1 MVRREM
7 GVIPGLDL
15 EKWALGQ
22 IPESVAVDVPLP
34 PVRLRGQLDRSADF
48 SSLSGVMSAAMPV
61 VTATA
66 FGEVKLKGPGG
77 ASFIVLLGAT
87 FPEPGIQ
94 IGLGFALSG
103 VGGVVGVNRG
113 VDRDALISGIAD
125 GTVNDLLFPPD
136 PVEAALRVIPR
147 LPGLFPVMPGRLVV
161 GPMFRI
167 SWGARMVSLSAA
179 VIAELPDPVR
189 LSVLGVLRVAVPDP
203 AVPLIELKATFAGQ
217 YDSAEPSAFL
227 MASLTGSHMAGIP
240 LDGDVLVLSRGGPDA
255 TFVLSAG
262 GFHPAFP
269 IPRGVP
275 ALHRLSMN
283 LSPVPWLQLRAEAYF
298 AITSNT
304 VQFGAQLFLVA
315 EVAGCGLRGQFGL
328 DVLIHFEPALAFTA
342 SMRGSL
348 AVRVFGE
355 TLLGIAFSLTL
366 EGPTPWHAVGRGSID
381 LFLFEASFDFDE
393 TWGNRPP
400 PVLTPPPDLAA
411 ELKKAFRQQS
421 AWTVLPPQS
430 DRSPV
435 SLSSY
440 ANRLLADGGRVHPHG
455 RLVARQRVLPF
466 GVPIQRFGRAP
477 VEPPQRWDIA
487 AAKLGEENAQGG
499 ITVDSFAPGFF
510 TAMTEDEQLGS
521 PAFDDYRS
529 GVEFVTDT
537 GVPDDTAFITASLV
551 WETKVVEE
559 RRLKMIRRA
568 RRIVELADV
577 EVVAAADSVGNPHW
591 WPSTEKPMTVTDR
604 PPLAVMSAWS
614 MTEVGRDEAALVPT
628 GEAGGAPV
636 DAEIRLQLAGRTA
649 LNAVEQ
655 WEVQG

>member
-1 MVRREM
+1 M
-7 GVIPGLDL
+7 GGIPGLDL
-15 EKWALGQ
+15 EQLAAGQ
-22 IPESVAVDVPLP
+22 VPESVDIDAPLP
-34 PVRLRGQLDRSADF
+34 PVRLRGRLDRSPDF
-48 SSLSGVMSAAMPV
+48 SSLSGVLSAAMPAA
-61 VTATA
+61 TATA
-66 FGEVKLKGPGG
+66 FGEAKLKGEGSP
-77 ASFIVLLGAT
+77 SFVVLLGAT
-87 FPEPGIQ
+87 FPEPGLQ

-103 VGGVVGVNRG
+103 IGGVVGVNRG
-113 VDRDALISGIAD
+113 VNRDALISGIAD
-125 GTVNDLLFPPD
+125 ATANELLFPPD
-136 PVEAALRVIPR
+136 PVAAALRIIPR
-147 LPGLFPVMPGRLVV
+147 LPVLFPVMPGRLVV
-161 GPMFRI
+161 GPMFRV

-179 VIAELPDPVR
+179 VVAELPDPVR

-227 MASLTGSHMAGIP
+227 MASLTGSHMAGVP

-255 TFVLSAG
+255 TFILSAG

-283 LSPVPWLQLRAEAYF
+283 LSPVPWIQMRCEAYF

-315 EVAGCGLRGQFGL
+315 EIAGCGLRGQFGL
-328 DVLIHFEPALAFTA
+328 DVLIYFEPAMAFTA

-393 TWGNRPP
+393 TWGSRPP
-400 PVLTPPPDLAA
+400 PVLAPPPDLAE

-421 AWTVLPPQS
+421 AWTVLPPGS

-435 SLSSY
+435 LLSPY

-466 GVPIQRFGRAP
+466 GVDIQRFGRAP

-487 AAKLGEENAQGG
+487 AAKLGEENAGG
-499 ITVDSFAPGFF
+499 EVTVDSFAPGFF
-510 TAMTEDEQLGS
+510 MAMSEDQQLGS
-521 PAFDDYRS
+521 PAFEDYRS
-529 GVEFVTDT
+529 GVEFVSDT
-537 GVPDDTAFITASLV
+537 GVPDDAAFITASLV

-559 RRLKMIRRA
+559 KRVKLIRRA
-568 RRIVELADV
+568 RRIVDLTDV
-577 EVVAAADSVGNPHW
+577 EVVAAADSVRNSHW
-591 WPSTEKPMTVTDR
+591 WPAMEKPMSVTER
-604 PPLAVMSAWS
+604 PGLAVMSTWS
-614 MTEVGRDEAALVPT
+614 MTQVMPKEAELDPT
-628 GEAGGAPV
+628 GAAGGEPA
-636 DAEIRLQLAGRTA
+636 DAEIRLQLAGRTGVK
-649 LNAVEQ
+649 AVEA